1 MNRNKQGFSL
11 IELLASISILSI
23 LIGYGAPL
31 FQGFVSKSRT
41 IQQSRYLSILI
52 HKARQEAVI
61 RRSSV
66 RFCPLNGQNTCNRN
80 WNAALTMFVDNN
92 NNKRLDQGELII
104 RQVEKV
110 ANTNMTRNYPRTSI
124 YFRYDGLAWGYNGSF
139 SHCYEG
145 DQYHY
150 IRIIISATGR
160 IRSSAMI
167 TGDSARVRCG
177 RI

>member
-1 MNRNKQGFSL
+1 MNQHKQGFSL
-11 IELLASISILSI
+11 IELLVSISILSI
-23 LIGYGAPL
+23 LIGYGSPL
-31 FQGFVSKSRT
+31 FQGFISKSRT
-41 IQQSRYLSILI
+41 IQESRYLSLLI

-66 RFCPLNGQNTCNRN
+66 RLCPLNQQNTCNRN
-80 WNAALTMFVDNN
+80 WNAALTMFVDSN

-104 RQVEKV
+104 RKVEKV
-110 ANTNMTRNYPRTSI
+110 ANINMTRNYPRDSI

-139 SHCYEG
+139 SYCYGG

-160 IRSSAMI
+160 IRSGAML
-167 TGDSARVRCG
+167 TGNSARVRCD